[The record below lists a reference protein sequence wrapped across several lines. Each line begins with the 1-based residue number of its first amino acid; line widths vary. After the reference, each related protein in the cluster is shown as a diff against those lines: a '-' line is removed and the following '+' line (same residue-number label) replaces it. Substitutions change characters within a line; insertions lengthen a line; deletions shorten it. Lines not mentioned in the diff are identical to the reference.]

1 MFTYEFVIAAALVTS
16 PPDAVSREELRQ
28 WFTPLRAAL
37 VRVGI
42 DAQILDRREE
52 EIFLLKA
59 QDFPADVH
67 MLQSRYVE
75 FVHAP
80 WIEECAR
87 FPNRETAID
96 FVHFNRAYRADLLA
110 RMTLDPVHAEEL
122 RGAVEETDRLFQVWD
137 QVREA
142 RCAFYFV
149 TVRRQALMLLRQ
161 MVGNEA
167 FYTGQLPPHVPVW
180 RFMTVR

>member
-1 MFTYEFVIAAALVTS
+1 MFTYELVIAAALVTAPADAAS
-16 PPDAVSREELRQ
+16 PKELPS
-28 WFTPLRAAL
+28 WFMPLRAAL

-67 MLQSRYVE
+67 MLRRRYVE
-75 FVHAP
+75 FLHAP
-80 WIEECAR
+80 LIEECGR
-87 FPNRETAID
+87 FPNRETALD
-96 FVHFNRAYRADLLA
+96 FVHFNRAYRTDLLA

-122 RGAVEETDRLFQVWD
+122 RGAVEETDRLFQIWD

-142 RCAFYFV
+142 RCGFYFV

-161 MVGNEA
+161 LVGNEA

-180 RFMTVR
+180 RFVTVR